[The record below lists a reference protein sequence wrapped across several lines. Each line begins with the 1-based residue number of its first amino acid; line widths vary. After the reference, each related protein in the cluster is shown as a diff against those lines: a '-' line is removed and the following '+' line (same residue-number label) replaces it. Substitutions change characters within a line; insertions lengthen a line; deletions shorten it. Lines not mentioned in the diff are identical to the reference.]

1 MKRFW
6 TAPSTGA
13 AFAVALSGVAL
24 ATASPAR
31 LSWLLWTASVLA
43 LGACVW
49 RSRRRVS
56 PAQEAALL
64 RLTEAADHIA
74 GAAAQVIAAESA
86 LAESSGKQAASLE
99 EASSSLEEISSMT
112 RRNADHTR
120 LAREL
125 AAETRTAADRG
136 VNDLQAIGTAVE
148 ALHASSGEIA
158 KILQTIDAIAFQ
170 TNLLAINASVEA
182 ARAGSAGAGFAIVAD
197 EVAKLAS
204 RAAAASRE
212 TAGKVDDVVSWITQ
226 CEMLKVEVAQSLDQ
240 IAAKAHRSVEL
251 ASAVAEASQQ
261 QADGIALV
269 NRAVAELSELT
280 QHRSAATADPHR
292 AADSLAAHCAALRH
306 QCAQLT
312 GRDNSPPESG
322 PGHQAHSVRMAPP

>member
-6 TAPSTGA
+6 TAPGTGA
-13 AFAVALSGVAL
+13 ALAVALSGAAL
-24 ATASPAR
+24 ATASPAW

-43 LGACVW
+43 LGTCAW
-49 RSRRRVS
+49 RSRRHVS
-56 PAQEAALL
+56 REQQAALL
-64 RLTEAADHIA
+64 RLTAVADQLA
-74 GAAAQVIAAESA
+74 TAAAQVIAAESGS
-86 LAESSGKQAASLE
+86 AESSGKQTASLAAASASLE
-99 EASSSLEEISSMT
+99 DVSGRT
-112 RRNADHTR
+112 RHTVEHTR

-251 ASAVAEASQQ
+251 ASEVAGAAQQ

-280 QHRSAATADPHR
+280 QHRPAATGDSRR

-312 GRDNSPPESG
+312 GRDDSPPESG
-322 PGHQAHSVRMAPP
+322 PGHRAHPVRMAPL